1 MAKYTGSVCRLC
13 RREGAKL
20 FLKGDRC
27 YSGKCSFNKRPV
39 PPGQHGQ
46 GRRKMSEYGLQ
57 LREKQKMRRAYG
69 LLENQFRTYFDKA
82 RRQKGVNTGEAL
94 LQMLETR
101 LDNVAYRLGFGE
113 SRPQARQLVLHGHIL
128 VNGRKVNIPS
138 YLVSPGDTI
147 SVKES
152 SRDIEVFK
160 SLREGPSHTVPKWLE
175 LNADAL
181 EGKILQKP
189 ERDDIDLTLSE
200 HLVVEYYSKL

>member
-27 YSGKCSFNKRPV
+27 YSGKCSFSKRPV

-46 GRRKMSEYGLQ
+46 SRRKMSEYGLQ

-69 LLENQFRTYFDKA
+69 LLENQFRTYFEKA
-82 RRQKGVNTGEAL
+82 RRQKGVSTGEAL
-94 LQMLETR
+94 LQMLEMR

-113 SRPQARQLVLHGHIL
+113 SRPQARQIVLHGHIL
-128 VNGRKVNIPS
+128 VNDRKVNIPS

-147 SVKES
+147 SVRES

-160 SLREGPSHTVPKWLE
+160 SLREGPSHNVPKWLE

-181 EGKILQKP
+181 EGRVLQKP